1 MLQRLRALRLP
12 SMAIVSQ
19 LERDVLVA
27 ITKAA
32 HRGDRV
38 MRLARWLVDKQRC
51 GIPVFMASVERLL
64 DMAEHKTCSEFVHT
78 LRRAVAADSAPHVL
92 RRLLE
97 SAHVV
102 FASLPPMNQ
111 FF

>member
-38 MRLARWLVDKQRC
+38 MRLARWLVDKQR
-51 GIPVFMASVERLL
+51 V
-64 DMAEHKTCSEFVHT
+64 
-78 LRRAVAADSAPHVL
+78 
-92 RRLLE
+92 
-97 SAHVV
+97 
-102 FASLPPMNQ
+102 SL
-111 FF
+111 